1 MKTFYKALIILCFS
15 ISFMT
20 GSHAL
25 EYFCPVSKKQDFD
38 NSYSLEQ
45 LSNSMFSVKVN
56 HRDNLATI
64 SRCSYVSSQGKVTCD
79 DYQVDYIH
87 KDTNVGHVKYYYFNG
102 QFDLQ
107 VFSNL
112 DFIENNGR
120 GSIGFGSCSIVN

>member
-1 MKTFYKALIILCFS
+1 MKLFYKAIIILSFS

-25 EYFCPVSKKQDFD
+25 EYFCPISKKQELD

-64 SRCSYVSSQGKVTCD
+64 SRCSYVSWLGKVTCD

-87 KDTNVGHVKYYYFNG
+87 KDTTVGHVKYYYFNG
-102 QFDLQ
+102 LYF
-107 VFSNL
+107 
-112 DFIENNGR
+112 
-120 GSIGFGSCSIVN
+120 CCCP